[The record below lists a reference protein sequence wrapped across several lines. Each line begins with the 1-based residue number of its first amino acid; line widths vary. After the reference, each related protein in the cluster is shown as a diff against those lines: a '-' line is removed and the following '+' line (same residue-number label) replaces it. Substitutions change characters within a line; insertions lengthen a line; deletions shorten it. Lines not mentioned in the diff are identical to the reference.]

1 MATPVPTQPGDVLIL
16 HTESSF
22 STYAVGPVSKAGQQG
37 FSGGMRVQHVSS
49 EAAAA
54 AAAKALVGRGG
65 RIFLCDIDTT
75 EWREISNK
83 NQ

>member
-1 MATPVPTQPGDVLIL
+1 MATHVPTQLGDVLIL
-16 HTESSF
+16 HTASS
-22 STYAVGPVSKAGQQG
+22 SSIYAVRPVSTAGQQG

-54 AAAKALVGRGG
+54 AKALVGRGG
-65 RIFLCDIDTT
+65 RIFLCDIDTA
-75 EWREISNK
+75 EWREISNN